1 MLKKNYI
8 LPETQIEEY
17 IVLNSVMNEVS
28 QPNTEPHIGGEGNEP
43 DLPPFGGAKERG
55 MEYGNIW

>member
-1 MLKKNYI
+1 MLKKIYI
-8 LPETQIEEY
+8 LPETKIEEY

-28 QPNTEPHIGGEGNEP
+28 KPNTNVGGEGEGGEP
-43 DLPPFGGAKERG
+43 DLPPFGAKERD